1 MLKVILLVCATGI
14 QPPDC
19 QEDTALHVLVGPDCD
34 NEISCAM
41 QAQAFLASTEIGR
54 SLKEVGYLKVKI
66 TRRASSEVSSM

>member
-1 MLKVILLVCATGI
+1 MLKVVLLVCATAV

-19 QEDTALHVLVGPDCD
+19 QEDTALHVLLGPDCK

-54 SLKEVGYLKVKI
+54 SLKDVGYLKVKI
-66 TRRASSEVSSM
+66 IRRTSGEVSSL